1 MLRAVKKLSHR
12 TCMSPDEG
20 EKGDT
25 LPFYFSL
32 YSKQVSFTSVLGAT
46 FLFCIFMLF
55 VDDFT
60 VSDDPQ
66 EQ

>member
-1 MLRAVKKLSHR
+1 
-12 TCMSPDEG
+12 MSPDEG